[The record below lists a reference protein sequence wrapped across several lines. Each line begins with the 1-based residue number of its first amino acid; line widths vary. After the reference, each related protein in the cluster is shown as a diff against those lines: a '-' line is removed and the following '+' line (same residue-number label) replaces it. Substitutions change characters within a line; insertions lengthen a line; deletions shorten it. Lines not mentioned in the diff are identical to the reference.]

1 MLIVIKLLCQVSM
14 NLIILFMIP
23 LRVFTK
29 FLIQF
34 LLPQFHLQS
43 AAIPALDAAARIP
56 DAALAGADEAGPR
69 GGEAEQEVAL
79 LSRLSGTQGL
89 LSSISQAQAS
99 ARKGH
104 QIRSGK

>member
-1 MLIVIKLLCQVSM
+1 MPGKYEFDNFIHDSTKSIHQIFDPILL
-14 NLIILFMIP
+14 
-23 LRVFTK
+23 R
-29 FLIQF
+29 
-34 LLPQFHLQS
+34 QFHLQS
-43 AAIPALDAAARIP
+43 AAIPALDAAARLP

-69 GGEAEQEVAL
+69 GRAAEQEVAL